1 MVKIGL
7 PEIRK
12 LTAFPNILKQIY
24 ILKQTWQQNWLYLY
38 ICSNKYENL
47 EEIET
52 FLENESSQNFPRK
65 N

>member
-1 MVKIGL
+1 MVKRGL

-12 LTAFPNILKQIY
+12 LTVFPNILKQIY
-24 ILKQTWQQNWLYLY
+24 IFKANMTEELYLY

-52 FLENESSQNFPRK
+52 FLGK
-65 N
+65 WK